1 MFRNPKSFP
10 AGSRVFV
17 AEAFDC
23 VNCEVTKSQPQFGND
38 VVLDIYELLP
48 PNYGEWSGIK
58 QFSMHDV
65 ISVFRLMEVHRDL
78 WDDIY
83 MRLSHFHSTLM
94 DERAKQ
100 QARAAKNK
108 ASKK

>member
-1 MFRNPKSFP
+1 MFRNPKSFE
-10 AGSRVFV
+10 AGAQVWV

-23 VNCEVTKSQPQFGND
+23 ANCEVTKSQPQFGND

-48 PNYGEWSGIK
+48 PNYGEWSGTK

-65 ISVFRLMEVHRDL
+65 ISVFRLIEVHRDL

-83 MRLSHFHSTLM
+83 IRIAHFHDALM
-94 DERAKQ
+94 DERAKW
-100 QARAAKNK
+100 REK
-108 ASKK
+108 AEKKVKK